1 MDLSLYKDEAQ
12 LDKTS
17 PRKRRRGEKSE
28 EEEESDDD
36 EDYEEHPKK
45 KKIAKRPAAIKS
57 PKMSPGKKIPATVND
72 ESTESDE
79 ENLMEIKKK
88 AVKKQVNLVRGM
100 FGNDV
105 MRFFAPPPCVML
117 TTKETVAISRAVM
130 WALTHPSPLKA

>member
-12 LDKTS
+12 LDKSSS
-17 PRKRRRGEKSE
+17 PRKRRRGAKSE

-45 KKIAKRPAAIKS
+45 KKIVKRPAAIKS
-57 PKMSPGKKIPATVND
+57 PKMSPLKKVATVND

-88 AVKKQVNLVRGM
+88 AVKKQVEIVK
-100 FGNDV
+100 FS
-105 MRFFAPPPCVML
+105 
-117 TTKETVAISRAVM
+117 K
-130 WALTHPSPLKA
+130 